1 MIGLALFAFV
11 ISGAFGT
18 GQGDTGPTDP
28 IGIIN
33 EEEIPLD
40 NFRLLVEQTQRTYGY
55 SSLQAVNVVWNQY
68 LRHTSLKKNTK
79 P

>member
-1 MIGLALFAFV
+1 MAILGKIRQRSFFLILVIGLALFAFV

-40 NFRLLVEQTQRTYGY
+40 NFRLLVEQTQRTYG
-55 SSLQAVNVVWNQY
+55 
-68 LRHTSLKKNTK
+68 
-79 P
+79 